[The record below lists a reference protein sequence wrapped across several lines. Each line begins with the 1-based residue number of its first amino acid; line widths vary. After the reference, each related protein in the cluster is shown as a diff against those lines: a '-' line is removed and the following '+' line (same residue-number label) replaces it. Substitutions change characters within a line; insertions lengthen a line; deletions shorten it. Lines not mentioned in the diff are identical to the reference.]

1 MSSGDD
7 QLARAARDLYQGL
20 QDSICA
26 GLERL
31 DGTGRFREDTWQ
43 REGGGGGR
51 SRVMTEG
58 RVFEKAGV
66 GFSEVFGPV
75 EGELERVLAGDGP
88 TFYATGVSLVL
99 HPRSP
104 RVPTVHANFRYLGR
118 GSARWFGGG
127 SDLTPYYLDE
137 ADARHFHGVWR
148 AACDQHDPT
157 YYPRFK
163 RWCDE
168 YFYLPH
174 RGEARG
180 VGGIFYDDLGKGEA
194 PEAQA
199 RHLAFARSC
208 GEAFLPAYVPIVE
221 RHQSETWTEAE
232 RAWQLLRRG
241 RYVEF
246 NLIHDRGTLFGLR
259 TKGRTESILMSLPP
273 LVRWEYDAAVPGPAE
288 AALLEV
294 LRTPRDWL

>member
-1 MSSGDD
+1 MDA
-7 QLARAARDLYQGL
+7 LAERARDLFRGL

-26 GLERL
+26 GLETL
-31 DGTGRFREDTWQ
+31 DGGGQFREDAWQ

-51 SRVMTEG
+51 SRVMSEG
-58 RVFEKAGV
+58 RLFEKAGV
-66 GFSEVFGPV
+66 GFSEVFGAV
-75 EGELERVLAGDGP
+75 EGELAKVMAGDGP

-104 RVPTVHANFRYLGR
+104 RIPTVHANFRYLGR

-137 ADARHFHGVWR
+137 DDARHFHRTWR
-148 AACDQHDPT
+148 AACDRHDPA

-168 YFYLPH
+168 YFQLPH

-180 VGGIFYDDLGKGEA
+180 VGGIFFDDLGKGA
-194 PEAQA
+194 SPEE
-199 RHLAFARSC
+199 C
-208 GEAFLPAYVPIVE
+208 GRLLTFVRDCGAAFLPAYLPIAE
-221 RHQSETWTEAE
+221 RHLGDGFGERE
-232 RAWQLLRRG
+232 RAWQLVRRG

-246 NLIHDRGTLFGLR
+246 NLIYDRGTTFGLR
-259 TKGRTESILMSLPP
+259 TRGRTESILMSLPP
-273 LVRWEYDAAVPGPAE
+273 LVRWEYDHQPEPGSPE
-288 AALLEV
+288 AALLDV
-294 LRTPRDWL
+294 LRTPRDWT